1 MQDNNDITN
10 ALLKE
15 IYLLLNKKGGLL
27 KTEKSASSLEK
38 NPNFIRL
45 QQLLTKKYFW
55 KKEVEAN
62 IDLGNDILLKYAMHN
77 YSIQLAITDEID
89 DVFNSLYTSINNL
102 GEELNHSTVTKGY
115 LEDIFNSIEDII
127 IVTDNMGYINFINT
141 ATTKTL
147 KYQDNEILRENI
159 HILFERDIPF
169 NKLIDNKLNKE
180 NINLLTK
187 YNEWIPVNL
196 RVSHFAR
203 GDNQEIGYVIIAS
216 DESQRL
222 KYQQEI
228 EKTNEE
234 LTRALKKAEES
245 DKLKT
250 AFLQNMSHEIRT
262 PLNGIVGFSQL
273 LTRKDFPDDKKT
285 EIAKVVERSSH
296 RLIELVNNILDLSK
310 IETGQVKI
318 KNSVFVLNQLM
329 KEIFDFFKLFSK
341 ERKIIIAYSVGL
353 EYNESVVYSDKEK
366 IHQILVNL
374 INNSIKFTEKGEI
387 NFGYMIKNDR
397 IEFYVKDTGIGI
409 PEEFH
414 KEIFNRF
421 TQADNT
427 VTRNYE
433 GAGLGLSI
441 SKGLVDL
448 FDGNIWVE
456 SEVNKRTHFYFD
468 IPYFPV
474 SDFQSSES
482 PSNLNIENLPKTLKI
497 LVAEDD
503 DINFMFIEYLFSNSK
518 HRLFR
523 AFNGQEAVDMFE
535 KNKDFDIILM
545 DLKMPVMSGFEATK
559 IIKSILSDIP
569 IIALTAYVFEDDRQ
583 KAMNSGCDD
592 FIVKPY
598 RMEDLFERIIRLVS

>member
-1 MQDNNDITN
+1 
-10 ALLKE
+10 
-15 IYLLLNKKGGLL
+15 
-27 KTEKSASSLEK
+27 
-38 NPNFIRL
+38 
-45 QQLLTKKYFW
+45 
-55 KKEVEAN
+55 
-62 IDLGNDILLKYAMHN
+62 
-77 YSIQLAITDEID
+77 
-89 DVFNSLYTSINNL
+89 
-102 GEELNHSTVTKGY
+102 
-115 LEDIFNSIEDII
+115 
-127 IVTDNMGYINFINT
+127 
-141 ATTKTL
+141 
-147 KYQDNEILRENI
+147 NI
-159 HILFERDIPF
+159 HILLDENLVFSQLF
-169 NKLIDNKLNKE
+169 DNKLVKSTV
-180 NINLLTK
+180 NLITK
-187 YNEWIPVNL
+187 YKEIVPVTI

-203 GDNQEIGYVIIAS
+203 GDNQDIGYVIIAS
-216 DESQRL
+216 DESKQL
-222 KYQQEI
+222 LYQQQI
-228 EKTNEE
+228 ERTNEE
-234 LTRALKKAEES
+234 LIKALAKAEES

-273 LTRKDFPDDKKT
+273 LTRKDFPEDKKS
-285 EIAKVVERSSH
+285 EIARVVERSSH

-318 KNSVFVLNQLM
+318 KNSVFVLNQLL
-329 KEIFDFFKLFSK
+329 KEVYDFFKLFSK
-341 ERKIIIAYSVGL
+341 EKRINIFYSAGL
-353 EYNESVVYSDKEK
+353 EDRESVVYSDREK
-366 IHQILVNL
+366 IHQIFVNL

-397 IEFYVKDTGIGI
+397 IEFFVKDTGIGI

-456 SEVNKRTHFYFD
+456 SEVNKQTHFYFD
-468 IPYFPV
+468 IPYFPI
-474 SDFQSSES
+474 SDYSGNDS
-482 PSNLNIENLPKTLKI
+482 PSNVNIENLPKKLRI

-503 DINFMFIEYLFSNSK
+503 DINYMFIEYLFSNSK
-518 HRLFR
+518 HSLIR
-523 AFNGQEAVDMFE
+523 ALNGQEAVDFYSKE
-535 KNKDFDIILM
+535 KDFDIILM
-545 DLKMPVMSGFEATK
+545 DLKMPVKSGFEATK
-559 IIKSILSDIP
+559 IIKSIFSGIP

-598 RMEDLFERIIRLVS
+598 RMEDLFEKIIKLVS

>member
-1 MQDNNDITN
+1 MQNNKELINTI
-10 ALLKE
+10 LKE
-15 IYLLLNKKGGLL
+15 IYAILSKKDGQTITGHTSDGIDTNPNFFKILELLNKKYFL
-27 KTEKSASSLEK
+27 KKD
-38 NPNFIRL
+38 
-45 QQLLTKKYFW
+45 
-55 KKEVEAN
+55 VESN
-62 IDLGNDILLKYAMHN
+62 IDLGNEMLLKYAMHN
-77 YSIQLAITDEID
+77 YGMQLEINDGID
-89 DVFNSLYTSINNL
+89 DIFNSLYTSINNL

-127 IVTDNMGYINFINT
+127 IVTDNIGYINFINT
-141 ATTKTL
+141 ATSRTL
-147 KYQDNEILRENI
+147 KYSDDEILRENI
-159 HILFERDIPF
+159 HILLDENLVFSQLF
-169 NKLIDNKLNKE
+169 DNKLVKSTV
-180 NINLLTK
+180 NLITK
-187 YNEWIPVNL
+187 YKEIVPVTI

-203 GDNQEIGYVIIAS
+203 GDNQDIGYVIIAS
-216 DESQRL
+216 DESKQL
-222 KYQQEI
+222 LYQQQI
-228 EKTNEE
+228 ERTNEE
-234 LTRALKKAEES
+234 LIKALAKAEES

-273 LTRKDFPDDKKT
+273 LTRKDFPEDKKS
-285 EIAKVVERSSH
+285 EIARVVERSSH

-318 KNSVFVLNQLM
+318 KNSVFVLNQLL
-329 KEIFDFFKLFSK
+329 KEVYDFFKLFSK
-341 ERKIIIAYSVGL
+341 EKRINILYSAGL
-353 EYNESVVYSDKEK
+353 EDRESVVYSDREK
-366 IHQILVNL
+366 IHQIFVNL

-397 IEFYVKDTGIGI
+397 IEFFVKDTGIGI

-456 SEVNKRTHFYFD
+456 SEVNKQTHFYFD
-468 IPYFPV
+468 IPYFPI
-474 SDFQSSES
+474 SDYSGNDS
-482 PSNLNIENLPKTLKI
+482 PSNVNIENLPKKLRI

-503 DINFMFIEYLFSNSK
+503 DINYMFIEYLFSNSK
-518 HRLFR
+518 HSLIR
-523 AFNGQEAVDMFE
+523 ALNGQEAVDFYSKE
-535 KNKDFDIILM
+535 KDFDIILM
-545 DLKMPVMSGFEATK
+545 DLKMPVKSGFEATK
-559 IIKSILSDIP
+559 IIKSIFSGIP

-598 RMEDLFERIIRLVS
+598 RMEDLFEKIIKLVS

>member
-1 MQDNNDITN
+1 MQSNKELTN
-10 ALLKE
+10 TILKE
-15 IYLLLNKKGGLL
+15 IYTLLNKKDGQ
-27 KTEKSASSLEK
+27 TIANQPVSVIET
-38 NPNFIRL
+38 NPHFVRIL
-45 QQLLTKKYFW
+45 QLLNKKYVP
-55 KKEVEAN
+55 KKEVESN
-62 IDLGNDILLKYAMHN
+62 IDLGNEILLKYAMHN
-77 YSIQLAITDEID
+77 YSMQLEID
-89 DVFNSLYTSINNL
+89 DNIDDAFNSLYTSINNL

-127 IVTDNMGYINFINT
+127 IVTDNIGYINFINT
-141 ATTKTL
+141 ATSRTL
-147 KYQDNEILRENI
+147 KYSDNEILRENI
-159 HILFERDIPF
+159 HILLEDDLPF
-169 NKLIDNKLNKE
+169 NQLFDSKLVKNTV
-180 NINLLTK
+180 NLITK
-187 YNEWIPVNL
+187 YKESVPVTL
-196 RVSHFAR
+196 RVSHFAC
-203 GDNQEIGYVIIAS
+203 GDNQDIGYVVIAS
-216 DESQRL
+216 DESKQL
-222 KYQQEI
+222 LYQQQI
-228 EKTNEE
+228 ERTNEE
-234 LTRALKKAEES
+234 LIKALAKAEES

-273 LTRKDFPDDKKT
+273 LTRKDFPDDKKS
-285 EIAKVVERSSH
+285 EIARVVERSSH

-318 KNSVFVLNQLM
+318 KNSVFVLNHLL
-329 KEIFDFFKLFSK
+329 KEVHDFFKLFSK
-341 ERKIIIAYSVGL
+341 EKKIRVVYNVGL
-353 EYNESVVYSDKEK
+353 VDRESVVYSDREK
-366 IHQILVNL
+366 IHQIFVNL

-456 SEVNKRTHFYFD
+456 SEINKQTHFYFD
-468 IPYFPV
+468 IPYFPISEYSS
-474 SDFQSSES
+474 SDS
-482 PSNLNIENLPKTLKI
+482 PSNINIENLPKKLRI

-503 DINFMFIEYLFSNSK
+503 DINYMFIEYLFSNSK
-518 HRLFR
+518 HALIR
-523 AFNGQEAVDMFE
+523 ALNGQEAVDLYSKE
-535 KNKDFDIILM
+535 KDFDIILM

-559 IIKSILSDIP
+559 IIKSIFAKVP

-598 RMEDLFERIIRLVS
+598 RMEDLFEKIIRLVS

>member
-1 MQDNNDITN
+1 MQNNKELINTI
-10 ALLKE
+10 LKE
-15 IYLLLNKKGGLL
+15 IYAILSKKDGQTITGYASDSIDTNPNFFKILELLNKKYFL
-27 KTEKSASSLEK
+27 KKD
-38 NPNFIRL
+38 
-45 QQLLTKKYFW
+45 
-55 KKEVEAN
+55 VESN
-62 IDLGNDILLKYAMHN
+62 IDLGNEMLLKYAMHN
-77 YSIQLAITDEID
+77 YGMQLEINDGID
-89 DVFNSLYTSINNL
+89 DIFNSLYTSINNL
-102 GEELNHSTVTKGY
+102 GEELNHSTVTQGY

-127 IVTDNMGYINFINT
+127 IVTDNIGYINFINT
-141 ATTKTL
+141 ATSRTL
-147 KYQDNEILRENI
+147 KYSDDEILRENI
-159 HILFERDIPF
+159 HILLDENLVFSQLF
-169 NKLIDNKLNKE
+169 DNKLVKSTV
-180 NINLLTK
+180 NLITK
-187 YNEWIPVNL
+187 YKEIVPVTI

-203 GDNQEIGYVIIAS
+203 GDNQDIGYVIIAS
-216 DESQRL
+216 DESKQL
-222 KYQQEI
+222 LYQQQI
-228 EKTNEE
+228 ERTNEE
-234 LTRALKKAEES
+234 LIKALAKAEES

-273 LTRKDFPDDKKT
+273 LTRKDFPEDKKS
-285 EIAKVVERSSH
+285 EIARVVERSSH

-318 KNSVFVLNQLM
+318 KNYVFVLNQLL
-329 KEIFDFFKLFSK
+329 KEVYDFFKLFSK
-341 ERKIIIAYSVGL
+341 EKRINIFYSAGL
-353 EYNESVVYSDKEK
+353 EDRESVVYSDREK
-366 IHQILVNL
+366 IHQIFVNL

-397 IEFYVKDTGIGI
+397 IEFFVKDTGIGI

-456 SEVNKRTHFYFD
+456 SEVNKQTHFYFD
-468 IPYFPV
+468 IPYFPI
-474 SDFQSSES
+474 SDYSGNDS
-482 PSNLNIENLPKTLKI
+482 PSNVNIENLPKKLRI

-503 DINFMFIEYLFSNSK
+503 DINYMFIEYLFSNSK
-518 HRLFR
+518 HSLIR
-523 AFNGQEAVDMFE
+523 ALNGQEAVDFYSKE
-535 KNKDFDIILM
+535 KDFDIILM

-559 IIKSILSDIP
+559 IIKSIFSGIP

-598 RMEDLFERIIRLVS
+598 RMEDLFEKIIKLVS

>member
-1 MQDNNDITN
+1 MQSNNDTIN

-15 IYLLLNKKGGLL
+15 IYSLLNKKDG
-27 KTEKSASSLEK
+27 TQKSAKPSSTLEL
-38 NPNFIRL
+38 NPNFIKL
-45 QQLLTKKYFW
+45 QQLLNKKYFW
-55 KKEVEAN
+55 KKEVESN
-62 IDLGNDILLKYAMHN
+62 IDLGNEILLKYAMHN
-77 YSIQLAITDEID
+77 YSIQLEISDDID
-89 DVFNSLYTSINNL
+89 DVFNSLFTSINNL

-127 IVTDNMGYINFINT
+127 IVTDNMGYVNFINT
-141 ATTKTL
+141 ATSRTL
-147 KYQDNEILRENI
+147 KYEDDEILRENI
-159 HILFERDIPF
+159 HILLDRDIPF
-169 NKLIDNKLNKE
+169 NRLIDNKLNKE

-187 YNEWIPVNL
+187 FNERIPVNL

-203 GDNQEIGYVIIAS
+203 GDNQDIGFVIIAN
-216 DESQRL
+216 DESKQL

-228 EKTNEE
+228 EKANEE
-234 LTRALKKAEES
+234 LKKALAKAEES

-285 EIAKVVERSSH
+285 EIARVVERSSY

-318 KNSVFVLNQLM
+318 TNSAFVLNNLIR
-329 KEIFDFFKLFSK
+329 EVYDFFELFSK
-341 ERKIIIAYSVGL
+341 EKNIKVTYNVGL
-353 EYNESVVYSDKEK
+353 VDNASIIYSDKEK
-366 IHQILVNL
+366 IHQIFVNL

-387 NFGYMIKNDR
+387 NFGYMIKNDN
-397 IEFYVKDTGIGI
+397 IEFFVKDTGIGI

-427 VTRNYE
+427 ITRNYE

-441 SKGLVDL
+441 SKGLVEL
-448 FDGNIWVE
+448 FGGKIWVE
-456 SEVNKRTHFYFD
+456 SEVNKSTHFFFS

-474 SDFQSSES
+474 NGIASNES
-482 PSNLNIENLPKTLKI
+482 PSNINIENLSKTLKI

-503 DINFMFIEYLFSNSK
+503 DINYMFLEYLFNSSK
-518 HRLFR
+518 HKLVR
-523 AFNGQEAVDMFE
+523 AINGQEAIDICTDH
-535 KNKDFDIILM
+535 KDFDIILM
-545 DLKMPVMSGFEATK
+545 DLKMPVMSGFEATR
-559 IIKSILSDIP
+559 IIKKGFSGVP
-569 IIALTAYVFEDDRQ
+569 VIALTAYVFEDDRQ
-583 KAMNSGCDD
+583 KAMSSGCDD

-598 RMEDLFERIIRLVS
+598 RMEDLFEKIIRLVT

>member
-1 MQDNNDITN
+1 MQSNNDTIN

-15 IYLLLNKKGGLL
+15 LYSLLNKKDG
-27 KTEKSASSLEK
+27 TQKSANPSSALEL
-38 NPNFIRL
+38 NPNFIKL
-45 QQLLTKKYFW
+45 QHLLNKKYFW
-55 KKEVEAN
+55 KKEVELN
-62 IDLGNDILLKYAMHN
+62 IDLGNEILLKYAMHN
-77 YSIQLAITDEID
+77 YSIQLEISDDID

-127 IVTDNMGYINFINT
+127 IVTDNMGYVNFINT
-141 ATTKTL
+141 ATTRTL
-147 KYQDNEILRENI
+147 KYEDDEILRENI
-159 HILFERDIPF
+159 HILLEGDIPF
-169 NKLIDNKLNKE
+169 SRLIDNKLNKE
-180 NINLLTK
+180 NIHLLTK
-187 YNEWIPVNL
+187 FNERIPVNL

-203 GDNQEIGYVIIAS
+203 GDNQDIGFVIIAS
-216 DESQRL
+216 DESKQI
-222 KYQQEI
+222 KYQMEI
-228 EKTNEE
+228 EKANEE
-234 LTRALKKAEES
+234 LTKALAKAEES

-273 LTRKDFPDDKKT
+273 LTRKDFPEDKKT
-285 EIAKVVERSSH
+285 EIARVVERSSY

-318 KNSVFVLNQLM
+318 TNSAFILNNLIR
-329 KEIFDFFKLFSK
+329 EVYDFFELFSK
-341 ERKIIIAYSVGL
+341 EKNIKVSYSVGL
-353 EYNESVVYSDKEK
+353 EDGSSIIYSDKEK
-366 IHQILVNL
+366 IHQIFVNL

-387 NFGYMIKNDR
+387 NFGYMIKNDN

-427 VTRNYE
+427 ITRNYE

-448 FDGNIWVE
+448 FGGKIWVE
-456 SEVNKRTHFYFD
+456 SEVNKRTHFFFS

-474 SDFQSSES
+474 NGIVNNES
-482 PSNLNIENLPKTLKI
+482 PSNISIENLNKTLKI

-503 DINFMFIEYLFSNSK
+503 DINFMFLEYLFNNSK
-518 HRLFR
+518 HKLVR
-523 AFNGQEAVDMFE
+523 AINGQAAVDIYNE
-535 KNKDFDIILM
+535 QKDFDIILM
-545 DLKMPVMSGFEATK
+545 DLKMPVMSGFEATR
-559 IIKSILSDIP
+559 IIKKSFSGIP

-583 KAMNSGCDD
+583 KAVNSGCDD

-598 RMEDLFERIIRLVS
+598 RMEDLFEKIIRLVS